1 MKIRIL
7 RSALEDLAT
16 AREFYDAQSDGIGD
30 YFFDALFTEIDSLTL
45 YAGIHPI
52 RLGFHRMVVQR
63 FPYCIYYRLSGEE
76 ATVYRVLDARRDPA
90 LIKRG
95 LSEKN

>member
-30 YFFDALFTEIDSLTL
+30 YFLDALFMEIDSLTL
-45 YAGIHPI
+45 YAGVHSI
-52 RLGFHRMVVQR
+52 RFGYHRMVVKR
-63 FPYCIYYRLSGEE
+63 FPLLHLLPRL
-76 ATVYRVLDARRDPA
+76 
-90 LIKRG
+90 
-95 LSEKN
+95 

>member
-30 YFFDALFTEIDSLTL
+30 YFFDALFSEIDSLTL

-52 RLGFHRMVVQR
+52 RFGYRRMVVQR
-63 FPYCIYYRLSGEE
+63 FPYCIYYRLSNEE
-76 ATVYRVLDARRDPA
+76 VMVFRVLDARRDPSWIRRS
-90 LIKRG
+90 LR
-95 LSEKN
+95 EQR

>member
-16 AREFYDAQSDGIGD
+16 AREFYDAQSDGVGD
-30 YFFDALFTEIDSLTL
+30 YFFDSLFTEIDSLTL

-52 RLGFHRMVVQR
+52 RFGYHRMVVQR
-63 FPYCIYYRLSGEE
+63 FPYCIYYRVTDEE
-76 ATVYRVLDARRDPA
+76 ATVFRVLDARRDPSW
-90 LIKRG
+90 IKKG
-95 LSEKN
+95 LQEQS

>member
-7 RSALEDLAT
+7 RSALEDLAA

-30 YFFDALFTEIDSLTL
+30 YFFDALFTEIDSLAL

-52 RLGFHRMVVQR
+52 RFGYHRMVVQR
-63 FPYCIYYRLSGEE
+63 FPFCIYYRVSDDE
-76 ATVYRVLDARRDPA
+76 ATVFRVLDARRDPA
-90 LIKRG
+90 WIRRG
-95 LSEKN
+95 LREES